1 MTEVRDVETA
11 NDIPAAVE
19 VLLVEDNPED
29 AELTTRVLQK
39 QNLANR
45 LVWLKNGAQAL
56 DFVFARGAYAG
67 RRVDDTPRLLLL
79 DLSLPKVSGLE
90 VLQQVKADPRTRKM
104 PVVVL
109 SSSTQDKDILRT
121 YDLGVNSYV
130 SKPVQF
136 EEFARVVT
144 QLGLYWLLINKRPT
158 ES

>member
-1 MTEVRDVETA
+1 MREAESDVE
-11 NDIPAAVE
+11 I
-19 VLLVEDNPED
+19 LLIEDSPED
-29 AELTTRVLQK
+29 AELTIRVLRA

-45 LVWLKNGAQAL
+45 LVWVKNGALGL
-56 DFVFARGAYAG
+56 DFLFGRGAYAG
-67 RRVDDTPRLLLL
+67 RHALEAPRLVLL
-79 DLSLPKVSGLE
+79 DLSLPKISGLE
-90 VLQQVKADPRTRKM
+90 VLQQLKADPRMRKI

-130 SKPVQF
+130 SKPVHF

-144 QLGLYWLLINKRPT
+144 QLGLYWMLINKPPPT

>member
-1 MTEVRDVETA
+1 MREAENDVE
-11 NDIPAAVE
+11 I
-19 VLLVEDNPED
+19 LLIEDSPED
-29 AELTTRVLQK
+29 AELTIRVLRA

-45 LVWLKNGAQAL
+45 LVWVKNGALGL
-56 DFVFARGAYAG
+56 DFLFGRGAYAG
-67 RRVDDTPRLLLL
+67 RHALEAPRLVLL
-79 DLSLPKVSGLE
+79 DLSLPKISGLE
-90 VLQQVKADPRTRKM
+90 VLQQLKADPRMRKI

-130 SKPVQF
+130 SKPVHF

-144 QLGLYWLLINKRPT
+144 QLGLYWMLINKPPPS

>member
-1 MTEVRDVETA
+1 MREAVHEVE
-11 NDIPAAVE
+11 I
-19 VLLVEDNPED
+19 LLIEDSPED
-29 AELTTRVLQK
+29 AELTIRVLQA

-45 LVWLKNGAQAL
+45 LVWLKNGALGL
-56 DFVFARGAYAG
+56 DFLFGRGAYADRNVVETP
-67 RRVDDTPRLLLL
+67 RRVLL

-90 VLQQVKADPRTRKM
+90 VLQQIKADARTRKI

-130 SKPVQF
+130 SKPVNF
-136 EEFARVVT
+136 EEFASVVT
-144 QLGLYWLLINKRPT
+144 QLGLYWMLINKPPA